1 MSMNQSSLASV
12 GLIDYE
18 RGIMTYW
25 TQKLPKYFQ
34 MGPYGLAATAII
46 TLSVLFRTI
55 LVVFHFPEVN
65 SDEGKMGIAGIHIAF
80 QGQHPIYNY
89 GQDYLGVLEA
99 YISAPFFRLFGIS
112 DITLRAGMLILF
124 ALFMISMYWL
134 SSLLYS
140 KRLALVTLALLSFA
154 TTDMLIEQLRAV
166 GGAMELI
173 FFGALLMV
181 LAYRLA
187 AMAGERRRGRYVMY
201 FAWGWTAGIAL
212 WVHILVL
219 PFVLCSGLL
228 ILVFCYREWRSLA
241 IPCLLIGFLLGGL
254 LLIPGYS
261 AFRHALIFQSG
272 ATLFPGASPSALAN
286 LQLKQIISTF
296 LWGIPLVT
304 WFQPVCSISDL
315 PYFGPGTSST
325 LSCSLLQGS
334 WSAGYVLLLGTG
346 LLLAVSA
353 CWKLWKQ
360 QRAQGEAFP
369 PEGQQEEVRQFARLM
384 LLFIAAL
391 IIFLYVRS
399 PLSGLKP
406 VSTRYLVGL
415 LVATPGILWP
425 LWRLSGLEKAHLTL
439 TGTTKWLS
447 RMAIVLVTLVVLA
460 CTIWTVTTVPAA
472 YADEQQ
478 QMQLVNDLL
487 KLKLT
492 RVYLEYWT
500 CYRVLFQSKEQIL
513 CAIPPYP
520 PTVGLDAYTPD
531 ARAVQPDPN
540 VINPRAPFLFP
551 ADSNLEIAEFE
562 QYNKEHGKHF
572 QKYTLDGMVLY
583 IPMPISSLSAPISRY
598 SSS

>member
-1 MSMNQSSLASV
+1 MRRNLN
-12 GLIDYE
+12 
-18 RGIMTYW
+18 YW
-25 TQKLPKYFQ
+25 RQKFPKYLQ

-46 TLSVLFRTI
+46 TLSVLFRAV
-55 LVVFHFPEVN
+55 LVAFHFPEVN
-65 SDEGKMGIAGIHIAF
+65 SDEGKMGIAGMHIAF
-80 QGQHPIYNY
+80 QGRHPIYHY

-99 YISAPFFRLFGIS
+99 YIAAPFFRLFGIS
-112 DITLRAGMLILF
+112 DITLRIGMLILF
-124 ALFMISMYWL
+124 ALFMITMYWL
-134 SSLLYS
+134 ASLLYS
-140 KRLALVTLALLSFA
+140 KRLALVTLLLLSFA
-154 TTDMLIEQLRAV
+154 TTDMLIQQLRAI

-173 FFGALLMV
+173 FFGALMLV

-187 AMAGERRRGRYVMY
+187 ATAGVRRLWRYVIY
-201 FAWGWTAGIAL
+201 AAWGWTAGIAL

-228 ILVFCYREWRSLA
+228 ILVFCYREWRSPA
-241 IPCLLIGFLLGGL
+241 IPCLLLGLLLGGF

-261 AFRHALIFQSG
+261 AINHALIMQSG
-272 ATLFPGASPSALAN
+272 ATILPNVSSSILNN
-286 LQLKQIISTF
+286 LPLKQLVSTF
-296 LWGIPLVT
+296 LWGIPLTT

-334 WSAGYVLLLGTG
+334 WSTGYVLLLGTG
-346 LLLAVSA
+346 LLLAGSA

-360 QRAQGEAFP
+360 QRAQGEAFAT
-369 PEGQQEEVRQFARLM
+369 EEQQEVVRQFARLM
-384 LLFIAAL
+384 LLFIAVL
-391 IIFLYVRS
+391 VIFLYVRS

-425 LWRLSGLEKAHLTL
+425 LWRLTGLETAHLTL
-439 TGTTKWLS
+439 RGTTKWLS
-447 RMAIVLVTLVVLA
+447 RVALVLVTLVILA

-500 CYRVLFQSKEQIL
+500 CYRLLFQSKEQIL
-513 CAIPPYP
+513 CASPPYP
-520 PTVGLDAYTPD
+520 LTVGGDPYTPD

-540 VINPRAPFLFP
+540 VINPRVPFLFS
-551 ADSNLEIAEFE
+551 ANSYVEIAEFE

-583 IPMPISSLSAPISRY
+583 IPMLTG
-598 SSS
+598 

>member
-1 MSMNQSSLASV
+1 MRRNLN
-12 GLIDYE
+12 
-18 RGIMTYW
+18 YW
-25 TQKLPKYFQ
+25 RQKFPKYLQ

-46 TLSVLFRTI
+46 TLSVLFRAI
-55 LVVFHFPEVN
+55 LVAFHFPEVN
-65 SDEGKMGIAGIHIAF
+65 SDEGKMGIAGMHIAF
-80 QGQHPIYNY
+80 QGRHPIYHY

-99 YISAPFFRLFGIS
+99 YIAAPFFRLFGIS
-112 DITLRAGMLILF
+112 DITLRIGMLILF
-124 ALFMISMYWL
+124 ALFMITMYWL
-134 SSLLYS
+134 ASLLYS
-140 KRLALVTLALLSFA
+140 KRLALVTLVLLSFA
-154 TTDMLIEQLRAV
+154 TTDMLIQQLRAI

-173 FFGALLMV
+173 FFGALMLV

-187 AMAGERRRGRYVMY
+187 ATAGVRRLWRYVIY
-201 FAWGWTAGIAL
+201 AAWGWTAGIAL

-228 ILVFCYREWRSLA
+228 ILVFCYREWRSPA
-241 IPCLLIGFLLGGL
+241 IPCLLLGLLLGGF

-261 AFRHALIFQSG
+261 AINHALIMQSG
-272 ATLFPGASPSALAN
+272 ATILPNVSSSILNN
-286 LQLKQIISTF
+286 LPLKQLVSTF
-296 LWGIPLVT
+296 LWGIPLTT

-334 WSAGYVLLLGTG
+334 WSTGYVLLLGTG
-346 LLLAVSA
+346 LLLAGSA

-360 QRAQGEAFP
+360 QHAQGEAFAT
-369 PEGQQEEVRQFARLM
+369 EEQQEVVRQFARLM
-384 LLFIAAL
+384 LLFIAVL
-391 IIFLYVRS
+391 VIFLYVRS

-425 LWRLSGLEKAHLTL
+425 LWRLTGLETAHLTL
-439 TGTTKWLS
+439 RGTTKWLS
-447 RMAIVLVTLVVLA
+447 RVALVLVTLVILA

-500 CYRVLFQSKEQIL
+500 CYRLLFQSKEQIL
-513 CAIPPYP
+513 CASPPYP
-520 PTVGLDAYTPD
+520 LTVGGDPYTPD

-540 VINPRAPFLFP
+540 VINPKVPFLFS
-551 ADSNLEIAEFE
+551 ANSYVEIAEFE

-583 IPMPISSLSAPISRY
+583 IPMPTG
-598 SSS
+598 

>member
-1 MSMNQSSLASV
+1 
-12 GLIDYE
+12 
-18 RGIMTYW
+18 
-25 TQKLPKYFQ
+25 

-46 TLSVLFRTI
+46 TLSVLFRAV
-55 LVVFHFPEVN
+55 LVAFHFPEVN
-65 SDEGKMGIAGIHIAF
+65 SDEGKMGIAGMHIAF
-80 QGQHPIYNY
+80 QGRHPIYHY

-99 YISAPFFRLFGIS
+99 YIAAPFFRLFGIS
-112 DITLRAGMLILF
+112 DITLRIGMLILF
-124 ALFMISMYWL
+124 ALFMITMYWL
-134 SSLLYS
+134 ASLLYS
-140 KRLALVTLALLSFA
+140 KRLALVTLVLLSFA
-154 TTDMLIEQLRAV
+154 TTDMLIQQLRAI

-173 FFGALLMV
+173 FFGALMLV

-187 AMAGERRRGRYVMY
+187 ATAGVRRLWRYVIY
-201 FAWGWTAGIAL
+201 AAWGWTAGIAL

-228 ILVFCYREWRSLA
+228 ILVFCYREWRSPA
-241 IPCLLIGFLLGGL
+241 IPCLLLGLLLGGF

-261 AFRHALIFQSG
+261 AINHALIMQSG
-272 ATLFPGASPSALAN
+272 ATILPNVSSSILNN
-286 LQLKQIISTF
+286 LPLKQLVSTF
-296 LWGIPLVT
+296 LWGIPLTT

-334 WSAGYVLLLGTG
+334 WSTGYVLLLGTG
-346 LLLAVSA
+346 LLLAGSA

-360 QRAQGEAFP
+360 QRAQGEAFAT
-369 PEGQQEEVRQFARLM
+369 EEQQEVVRQFARLM
-384 LLFIAAL
+384 LLFIAVL
-391 IIFLYVRS
+391 VIFLYVRS

-425 LWRLSGLEKAHLTL
+425 LWRLTGLETAHLTL
-439 TGTTKWLS
+439 RGTTKWLS
-447 RMAIVLVTLVVLA
+447 RVALVLVTLVILA

-500 CYRVLFQSKEQIL
+500 CYRLLFQSKEQIL
-513 CAIPPYP
+513 CASPPYP
-520 PTVGLDAYTPD
+520 LTVGGDPYTPD

-540 VINPRAPFLFP
+540 VINPKVPFLFS
-551 ADSNLEIAEFE
+551 ANSYVEIAEFE

-583 IPMPISSLSAPISRY
+583 IPMPTG
-598 SSS
+598 

>member
-1 MSMNQSSLASV
+1 
-12 GLIDYE
+12 
-18 RGIMTYW
+18 MTYW

-55 LVVFHFPEVN
+55 LVAFHFPEVN
-65 SDEGKMGIAGIHIAF
+65 SDEGKMGIAGMHIAF

-89 GQDYLGVLEA
+89 GQNYLGVLEA
-99 YISAPFFRLFGIS
+99 YIAAPFFRLFGIS
-112 DITLRAGMLILF
+112 DITLRIGMLIMF
-124 ALFMISMYWL
+124 MLFMIVMYWL
-134 SSLLYS
+134 ASLLYS
-140 KRLALVTLALLSFA
+140 KRLALVTLVLLSFA
-154 TTDMLIEQLRAV
+154 TTDMLIQQLRAI

-173 FFGALLMV
+173 LFGALMLV

-187 AMAGERRRGRYVMY
+187 ATAGVRRRWRYLTY

-228 ILVFCYREWRSLA
+228 ILVFCYREWRTLA
-241 IPCLLIGFLLGGL
+241 IPCLLLGLLAGGF

-261 AFRHALIFQSG
+261 AIPHALVMQSG
-272 ATLFPGASPSALAN
+272 STILPGAGPAALQH
-286 LQLKQIISTF
+286 LLRKQFVSTF
-296 LWGIPLVT
+296 LWGIPLTT
-304 WFQPVCSISDL
+304 WFQPVCSVTDL
-315 PYFGPGTSST
+315 PYFGPSTSST

-334 WSAGYVLLLGTG
+334 WGTGYVLLLGTG
-346 LLLAVSA
+346 LLLAGSA

-360 QRAQGEAFP
+360 QRTQGKPFTSEEQREA
-369 PEGQQEEVRQFARLM
+369 VRQFARLM
-384 LLFIAAL
+384 LLFVGVL

-415 LVATPGILWP
+415 LVVTPGILWP
-425 LWRLSGLEKAHLTL
+425 LWRLTGLEQAHLTL

-447 RMAIVLVTLVVLA
+447 RMALVLVTLVVLA

-500 CYRVLFQSKEQIL
+500 CYRLLLQSKEQIL
-513 CAIPPYP
+513 CASPPYP
-520 PTVGLDAYTPD
+520 WTIGGDPYTPD

-540 VINPRAPFLFP
+540 VINSRAPFLFP
-551 ADSNLEIAEFE
+551 ANNNLEIAEFE

-583 IPMPISSLSAPISRY
+583 IPMPTG
-598 SSS
+598 

>member
-1 MSMNQSSLASV
+1 MRRNLN
-12 GLIDYE
+12 
-18 RGIMTYW
+18 YW
-25 TQKLPKYFQ
+25 RQKFPKYLQ

-46 TLSVLFRTI
+46 TLSVLFRAI
-55 LVVFHFPEVN
+55 LVAFHFPEVN
-65 SDEGKMGIAGIHIAF
+65 SDEGKMGIAGMHIAF
-80 QGQHPIYNY
+80 QGRHPIYHY

-99 YISAPFFRLFGIS
+99 YIAAPFFRLFGIS
-112 DITLRAGMLILF
+112 DITLRIGMLILF
-124 ALFMISMYWL
+124 ALFMITMYWL
-134 SSLLYS
+134 ASLLYS
-140 KRLALVTLALLSFA
+140 KRLALVTLVLLSFA
-154 TTDMLIEQLRAV
+154 TTDMLIQQLRAI

-173 FFGALLMV
+173 FFGALMLV

-187 AMAGERRRGRYVMY
+187 ATAGVRRLWRYVIY
-201 FAWGWTAGIAL
+201 AAWGWTAGIAL

-228 ILVFCYREWRSLA
+228 ILVFCYREWRSPA
-241 IPCLLIGFLLGGL
+241 IPCLLLGLLLGGF

-261 AFRHALIFQSG
+261 AINHALIMQSG
-272 ATLFPGASPSALAN
+272 ATILPNVSSSILNN
-286 LQLKQIISTF
+286 LPLKQLVSTF
-296 LWGIPLVT
+296 LWGIPLTT

-334 WSAGYVLLLGTG
+334 WSTGYVLLLGTG
-346 LLLAVSA
+346 LLLAGSA

-360 QRAQGEAFP
+360 QRAQGEAFAT
-369 PEGQQEEVRQFARLM
+369 EEQQEVVRQFARLM
-384 LLFIAAL
+384 LLFIAVL
-391 IIFLYVRS
+391 VIFLYVRS

-425 LWRLSGLEKAHLTL
+425 LWRLTGLETAHLTL
-439 TGTTKWLS
+439 RGTTKWLS
-447 RMAIVLVTLVVLA
+447 RVALVLVTLVILA

-500 CYRVLFQSKEQIL
+500 CYRLLFQSKEQIL
-513 CAIPPYP
+513 CASPPYP
-520 PTVGLDAYTPD
+520 LTVGGDPYTPD

-540 VINPRAPFLFP
+540 VINPKVPFLFS
-551 ADSNLEIAEFE
+551 ANSYVEIAEFE

-583 IPMPISSLSAPISRY
+583 IPMPTG
-598 SSS
+598 

>member
-1 MSMNQSSLASV
+1 MRRNLN
-12 GLIDYE
+12 
-18 RGIMTYW
+18 YW
-25 TQKLPKYFQ
+25 RQKFPKYLQ

-46 TLSVLFRTI
+46 TLSVLFRAI
-55 LVVFHFPEVN
+55 LVAFHFPEVN
-65 SDEGKMGIAGIHIAF
+65 SDEGKMGIAGMHIAF
-80 QGQHPIYNY
+80 QGRHPIYHY

-99 YISAPFFRLFGIS
+99 YIAAPFFRLFGIS
-112 DITLRAGMLILF
+112 DITLRIGMLILF
-124 ALFMISMYWL
+124 ALFMITMYWL
-134 SSLLYS
+134 ASLLYS
-140 KRLALVTLALLSFA
+140 KRLALVTLVLLSFA
-154 TTDMLIEQLRAV
+154 TTDMLIQQLRAI

-173 FFGALLMV
+173 FFGALMLV

-187 AMAGERRRGRYVMY
+187 ATAGVRRLWRYVIY
-201 FAWGWTAGIAL
+201 AAWGWTAGIAL

-228 ILVFCYREWRSLA
+228 ILVFCYREWRSPA
-241 IPCLLIGFLLGGL
+241 IPCLLLGLLLGGF

-261 AFRHALIFQSG
+261 AINHALIMQSG
-272 ATLFPGASPSALAN
+272 ATILPNVSSSILNN
-286 LQLKQIISTF
+286 LPLKQLVSTF
-296 LWGIPLVT
+296 LWGIPLTT

-334 WSAGYVLLLGTG
+334 WSTGYVLLLGTG
-346 LLLAVSA
+346 LLLAGSA

-360 QRAQGEAFP
+360 QRAQGEAFAT
-369 PEGQQEEVRQFARLM
+369 EEQQEVVRQFARLM
-384 LLFIAAL
+384 LLFIAVL
-391 IIFLYVRS
+391 VIFLYVRS

-425 LWRLSGLEKAHLTL
+425 LWRLTGLETAHLTL
-439 TGTTKWLS
+439 RGTTKWLS
-447 RMAIVLVTLVVLA
+447 RVALVLVTLVILA

-500 CYRVLFQSKEQIL
+500 CYRLLFQSKEQIL
-513 CAIPPYP
+513 CASPPYP
-520 PTVGLDAYTPD
+520 LTVGGDPYTPD

-540 VINPRAPFLFP
+540 VINPRVPFLFS
-551 ADSNLEIAEFE
+551 ANSYVEIAEFE

-583 IPMPISSLSAPISRY
+583 IPMPTG
-598 SSS
+598 

>member
-1 MSMNQSSLASV
+1 
-12 GLIDYE
+12 
-18 RGIMTYW
+18 
-25 TQKLPKYFQ
+25 

-46 TLSVLFRTI
+46 TLSVLFRAV
-55 LVVFHFPEVN
+55 LVAFHFPEVN
-65 SDEGKMGIAGIHIAF
+65 SDEGKMGIAGMHIAF
-80 QGQHPIYNY
+80 QGRHPIYHY

-99 YISAPFFRLFGIS
+99 YIAAPFFRLFGIS
-112 DITLRAGMLILF
+112 DITLRIGMLILF
-124 ALFMISMYWL
+124 ALFMITMYWL
-134 SSLLYS
+134 ASLLYS
-140 KRLALVTLALLSFA
+140 KRLALVTLLLLSFA
-154 TTDMLIEQLRAV
+154 TTDMLIQQLRAI

-173 FFGALLMV
+173 FFGALMLV

-187 AMAGERRRGRYVMY
+187 ATAGVRRLWRYVIY
-201 FAWGWTAGIAL
+201 AAWGWTAGIAL

-228 ILVFCYREWRSLA
+228 ILVFCYREWRSPA
-241 IPCLLIGFLLGGL
+241 IPCLLLGLLLGGF

-261 AFRHALIFQSG
+261 AINHALIMQSG
-272 ATLFPGASPSALAN
+272 ATILPNVSSSILNN
-286 LQLKQIISTF
+286 LPLKQLVSTF
-296 LWGIPLVT
+296 LWGIPLTT

-334 WSAGYVLLLGTG
+334 WSTGYVLLLGTG
-346 LLLAVSA
+346 LLLAGSA

-360 QRAQGEAFP
+360 QRAQGEAFAT
-369 PEGQQEEVRQFARLM
+369 EEQQEVVRQFARLM
-384 LLFIAAL
+384 LLFIAVL
-391 IIFLYVRS
+391 VIFLYVRS

-425 LWRLSGLEKAHLTL
+425 LWRLTGLETAHLTL
-439 TGTTKWLS
+439 RGTTKWLS
-447 RMAIVLVTLVVLA
+447 RVALVLVTLVILA

-500 CYRVLFQSKEQIL
+500 CYRLLFQSKEQIL
-513 CAIPPYP
+513 CASPPYP
-520 PTVGLDAYTPD
+520 LTVGGDPYTPD

-540 VINPRAPFLFP
+540 VINPRVPFLFS
-551 ADSNLEIAEFE
+551 ANSYVEIAEFE

-572 QKYTLDGMVLY
+572 QKYTVDGMALY
-583 IPMPISSLSAPISRY
+583 IPMLTG
-598 SSS
+598 

>member
-1 MSMNQSSLASV
+1 
-12 GLIDYE
+12 
-18 RGIMTYW
+18 
-25 TQKLPKYFQ
+25 

-46 TLSVLFRTI
+46 TLSVLFRAI
-55 LVVFHFPEVN
+55 LVAFHFPEVN
-65 SDEGKMGIAGIHIAF
+65 SDEGKMGIAGMHIAF
-80 QGQHPIYNY
+80 QGRHPIYHY

-99 YISAPFFRLFGIS
+99 YIAAPFFRLFGIS
-112 DITLRAGMLILF
+112 DITLRIGMLILF
-124 ALFMISMYWL
+124 ALFMITMYWL
-134 SSLLYS
+134 ASLLYS
-140 KRLALVTLALLSFA
+140 KRLALVTLVLLSFA
-154 TTDMLIEQLRAV
+154 TTDMLIQQLRAI

-173 FFGALLMV
+173 FFGALMLV

-187 AMAGERRRGRYVMY
+187 ATAGVRRLWRYVIY
-201 FAWGWTAGIAL
+201 AAWGWTAGIAL

-228 ILVFCYREWRSLA
+228 ILVFCYREWRSPA
-241 IPCLLIGFLLGGL
+241 IPCLLLGLLLGGF

-261 AFRHALIFQSG
+261 AINHALIMQSG
-272 ATLFPGASPSALAN
+272 ATILPNVSSSIPNN
-286 LQLKQIISTF
+286 LPLKQLVSTF
-296 LWGIPLVT
+296 LWGIPLTT

-334 WSAGYVLLLGTG
+334 WSTGYVLLLGTG
-346 LLLAVSA
+346 LLLAGSA

-360 QRAQGEAFP
+360 QRAQGEAFAT
-369 PEGQQEEVRQFARLM
+369 EEQQEVVRQFARLM
-384 LLFIAAL
+384 LLFIAVL
-391 IIFLYVRS
+391 VIFLYVRS

-425 LWRLSGLEKAHLTL
+425 LWRLTGLETAHLTL
-439 TGTTKWLS
+439 RGTTKWLS
-447 RMAIVLVTLVVLA
+447 RVALVLVTLVILA

-500 CYRVLFQSKEQIL
+500 CYRLLFQSKEQIL
-513 CAIPPYP
+513 CASPPYP
-520 PTVGLDAYTPD
+520 LTVGGDPYTPD

-540 VINPRAPFLFP
+540 VINPKVPFLFS
-551 ADSNLEIAEFE
+551 ANSYVEIAEFE

-583 IPMPISSLSAPISRY
+583 IPMPTG
-598 SSS
+598 

>member
-1 MSMNQSSLASV
+1 
-12 GLIDYE
+12 
-18 RGIMTYW
+18 
-25 TQKLPKYFQ
+25 

-46 TLSVLFRTI
+46 TLSVLFRAI
-55 LVVFHFPEVN
+55 LVAFHFPEVN
-65 SDEGKMGIAGIHIAF
+65 SDEGKMGIAGMHIAF
-80 QGQHPIYNY
+80 QGRHPIYHY

-99 YISAPFFRLFGIS
+99 YIAAPFFRLFGIS
-112 DITLRAGMLILF
+112 DITLRIGMLILF
-124 ALFMISMYWL
+124 ALFMITMYWL
-134 SSLLYS
+134 ASLLYS
-140 KRLALVTLALLSFA
+140 KRLALVTLVLLSFA
-154 TTDMLIEQLRAV
+154 TTDMLIQQLRAI

-173 FFGALLMV
+173 FFGALMLV

-187 AMAGERRRGRYVMY
+187 ATAGVRRLWRYVIY
-201 FAWGWTAGIAL
+201 AAWGWTAGIAL

-228 ILVFCYREWRSLA
+228 ILVFCYREWRSPA
-241 IPCLLIGFLLGGL
+241 IPCLLLGLLLGGF

-261 AFRHALIFQSG
+261 AINHALIMQSG
-272 ATLFPGASPSALAN
+272 ATILPNVSSSILNN
-286 LQLKQIISTF
+286 LPLKQLVSTF
-296 LWGIPLVT
+296 LWGIPLTT

-334 WSAGYVLLLGTG
+334 WSTGYVLLLGTG
-346 LLLAVSA
+346 LLLAGSA

-360 QRAQGEAFP
+360 QRAQGEAFAT
-369 PEGQQEEVRQFARLM
+369 EEQQEVVRQFARLM
-384 LLFIAAL
+384 LLFIAVL
-391 IIFLYVRS
+391 VIFLYVRS

-425 LWRLSGLEKAHLTL
+425 LWRLTGLETAHLTL
-439 TGTTKWLS
+439 RGTTKWLS
-447 RMAIVLVTLVVLA
+447 RVALVLVTLVILA

-500 CYRVLFQSKEQIL
+500 CYRLLFQSKEQIL
-513 CAIPPYP
+513 CASPPYP
-520 PTVGLDAYTPD
+520 LTVGGDPYTPD

-540 VINPRAPFLFP
+540 VINPKVPFLFS
-551 ADSNLEIAEFE
+551 ANSYVEIAEFE

-583 IPMPISSLSAPISRY
+583 IPMPTG
-598 SSS
+598 

>member
-1 MSMNQSSLASV
+1 MRRNLN
-12 GLIDYE
+12 
-18 RGIMTYW
+18 YW
-25 TQKLPKYFQ
+25 RQKFPKYLQ

-46 TLSVLFRTI
+46 TLSVLFRAI
-55 LVVFHFPEVN
+55 LVAFHFPEVN
-65 SDEGKMGIAGIHIAF
+65 SDEGKMGIAGMHIAF
-80 QGQHPIYNY
+80 QGRHPIYHY

-99 YISAPFFRLFGIS
+99 YIAAPFFRLFGIS
-112 DITLRAGMLILF
+112 DITLRIGMLILF
-124 ALFMISMYWL
+124 ALFMITMYWL
-134 SSLLYS
+134 ASLLYS
-140 KRLALVTLALLSFA
+140 KRLALVTLVLLSFA
-154 TTDMLIEQLRAV
+154 TTDMLIQQLRAI

-173 FFGALLMV
+173 FFGALMLV

-187 AMAGERRRGRYVMY
+187 ATAGVRRLWRYVIY
-201 FAWGWTAGIAL
+201 AAWGWTAGIAL

-228 ILVFCYREWRSLA
+228 ILVFCYREWRSPA
-241 IPCLLIGFLLGGL
+241 IPCLLLGLLLGGF

-261 AFRHALIFQSG
+261 AINHALIMQSG
-272 ATLFPGASPSALAN
+272 ATILPNVSSSIPNN
-286 LQLKQIISTF
+286 LPLKQLVSTF
-296 LWGIPLVT
+296 LWGIPLTT

-334 WSAGYVLLLGTG
+334 WSTGYVLLLGTG
-346 LLLAVSA
+346 LLLAGSA

-360 QRAQGEAFP
+360 QRAQGEAFAT
-369 PEGQQEEVRQFARLM
+369 EEQQEVVRQFARLM
-384 LLFIAAL
+384 LLFIAVL
-391 IIFLYVRS
+391 VIFLYVRS

-425 LWRLSGLEKAHLTL
+425 LWRLTGLETAHLTL
-439 TGTTKWLS
+439 RGTTKWLS
-447 RMAIVLVTLVVLA
+447 RVALVLVTLVILA

-500 CYRVLFQSKEQIL
+500 CYRLLFQSKEQIL
-513 CAIPPYP
+513 CASPPYP
-520 PTVGLDAYTPD
+520 LTVGGDPYTPD

-540 VINPRAPFLFP
+540 VINPKVPFLFS
-551 ADSNLEIAEFE
+551 ANSYVEIAEFE

-583 IPMPISSLSAPISRY
+583 IPMPTG
-598 SSS
+598 

>member
-1 MSMNQSSLASV
+1 
-12 GLIDYE
+12 
-18 RGIMTYW
+18 
-25 TQKLPKYFQ
+25 

-46 TLSVLFRTI
+46 TLSVLFRAI
-55 LVVFHFPEVN
+55 LVAFHFPEVN
-65 SDEGKMGIAGIHIAF
+65 SDEGKMGIAGMHIAF
-80 QGQHPIYNY
+80 QGRHPIYHY

-99 YISAPFFRLFGIS
+99 YIAAPFFRLFGIS
-112 DITLRAGMLILF
+112 DITLRIGMLILF
-124 ALFMISMYWL
+124 ALFMITMYWL
-134 SSLLYS
+134 ASLLYS
-140 KRLALVTLALLSFA
+140 KRLALVTLLLLSFA
-154 TTDMLIEQLRAV
+154 TTDMLIQQLRAI

-173 FFGALLMV
+173 FFGALMLV

-187 AMAGERRRGRYVMY
+187 ATAGVRRLWRYVIY
-201 FAWGWTAGIAL
+201 AAWGWTAGIAL

-228 ILVFCYREWRSLA
+228 ILVFCYREWRSPA
-241 IPCLLIGFLLGGL
+241 IPCLLLGLLLGGF

-261 AFRHALIFQSG
+261 AINHALIMQSG
-272 ATLFPGASPSALAN
+272 ATILPNVSSSILNN
-286 LQLKQIISTF
+286 LPLKQLVSTF
-296 LWGIPLVT
+296 LWGIPLTT

-334 WSAGYVLLLGTG
+334 WSTGYVLLLGTG
-346 LLLAVSA
+346 LLLAGSA

-360 QRAQGEAFP
+360 QRAQGEAFAT
-369 PEGQQEEVRQFARLM
+369 EEQQEVVRQFARLM
-384 LLFIAAL
+384 LLFIAVL
-391 IIFLYVRS
+391 VIFLYVRS

-415 LVATPGILWP
+415 LVATPGILWQ
-425 LWRLSGLEKAHLTL
+425 LWRLTGLETAHLTL
-439 TGTTKWLS
+439 RGTTKWLS
-447 RMAIVLVTLVVLA
+447 RVALVLVTLVILA

-472 YADEQQ
+472 YADDQQ

-500 CYRVLFQSKEQIL
+500 CYRLLFQSKEQIL
-513 CAIPPYP
+513 CASPPYP
-520 PTVGLDAYTPD
+520 LTVGGDPYTPD

-540 VINPRAPFLFP
+540 VINPRVPFLFS
-551 ADSNLEIAEFE
+551 ANSYVEIAEFE

-583 IPMPISSLSAPISRY
+583 IPMLTG
-598 SSS
+598 

>member
-1 MSMNQSSLASV
+1 
-12 GLIDYE
+12 
-18 RGIMTYW
+18 MTYW
-25 TQKLPKYFQ
+25 TQKLPKYFR

-55 LVVFHFPEVN
+55 LVAFHFPEVN

-80 QGQHPIYNY
+80 QGQHPLYHY
-89 GQDYLGVLEA
+89 GQNYLGVLEA
-99 YISAPFFRLFGIS
+99 YIAAPFFRLFGIS
-112 DITLRAGMLILF
+112 DITLRIGMLILF
-124 ALFMISMYWL
+124 ALFMITMYWL
-134 SSLLYS
+134 TSLLYS
-140 KRLALVTLALLSFA
+140 KRLALVTLVLLSFA
-154 TTDMLIEQLRAV
+154 TTDMLIQQLRAI

-173 FFGALLMV
+173 FFGALMLV

-187 AMAGERRRGRYVMY
+187 ATAGERRPWRYVTY
-201 FAWGWTAGIAL
+201 VAWGWTAGIAL

-228 ILVFCYREWRSLA
+228 ILVFCYREWRSPA
-241 IPCLLIGFLLGGL
+241 IPCLLLGFLLGGF
-254 LLIPGYS
+254 LLIPGHS
-261 AFRHALIFQSG
+261 AIRHALIMQSG
-272 ATLFPGASPSALAN
+272 ATVLPGANPADLIN
-286 LQLKQIISTF
+286 LPLKQLVGTF
-296 LWGIPLVT
+296 LWGIPLTT
-304 WFQPVCSISDL
+304 WFQPVCSVSDL
-315 PYFGPGTSST
+315 PFYGPGTSST
-325 LSCSLLQGS
+325 LSCSLLQGT
-334 WSAGYVLLLGTG
+334 WGTGYVLLLATG
-346 LLLAVSA
+346 LLLAGSA

-360 QRAQGEAFP
+360 QRAQGEAFT
-369 PEGQQEEVRQFARLM
+369 PEERLEGVRQFARLM
-384 LLFIAAL
+384 LLLIAVL

-406 VSTRYLVGL
+406 WSTRYLVGL

-439 TGTTKWLS
+439 TWITQYLS
-447 RMAIVLVTLVVLA
+447 RVALVLVALVALA

-487 KLKLT
+487 KLKMT

-500 CYRVLFQSKEQIL
+500 CYRLLLQSKEQIL
-513 CAIPPYP
+513 CASPPYP
-520 PTVGLDAYTPD
+520 WTIGGDPYTPD

-551 ADSNLEIAEFE
+551 ANNNVEIAEFE

-572 QKYTLDGMVLY
+572 QKYILDGMGLY
-583 IPMPISSLSAPISRY
+583 VPILPGGG
-598 SSS
+598 

>member
-1 MSMNQSSLASV
+1 MRRNLN
-12 GLIDYE
+12 
-18 RGIMTYW
+18 YW
-25 TQKLPKYFQ
+25 RQKFPKYLQ

-46 TLSVLFRTI
+46 TLSVLFRAV
-55 LVVFHFPEVN
+55 LVAFHFPEVN
-65 SDEGKMGIAGIHIAF
+65 SDEGKMGIAGMHIAF
-80 QGQHPIYNY
+80 QGRHPIYHY

-99 YISAPFFRLFGIS
+99 YIAAPFFRLFGIS
-112 DITLRAGMLILF
+112 DITLRIGMLILF
-124 ALFMISMYWL
+124 ALFMITMYWL
-134 SSLLYS
+134 ASLLYS
-140 KRLALVTLALLSFA
+140 KRLALVTLVLLSFA
-154 TTDMLIEQLRAV
+154 TTDMLIQQLRAI

-173 FFGALLMV
+173 FFGALMLV

-187 AMAGERRRGRYVMY
+187 ATAGVRRLWRYVIY
-201 FAWGWTAGIAL
+201 AAWGWTAGIAL

-228 ILVFCYREWRSLA
+228 ILVFCYREWRSPA
-241 IPCLLIGFLLGGL
+241 IPCLLLGLLLGGF

-261 AFRHALIFQSG
+261 AINHALIMQSG
-272 ATLFPGASPSALAN
+272 ATILPNVSSSILNN
-286 LQLKQIISTF
+286 LPLKQLVSTF
-296 LWGIPLVT
+296 LWGIPLTT

-334 WSAGYVLLLGTG
+334 WSTGYVLLLGTG
-346 LLLAVSA
+346 LLLAGSA

-360 QRAQGEAFP
+360 QRAQGEAFAT
-369 PEGQQEEVRQFARLM
+369 EEQQEVVRQFARLM
-384 LLFIAAL
+384 LLFIAVL
-391 IIFLYVRS
+391 VIFLYVRS

-425 LWRLSGLEKAHLTL
+425 LWRLTGLETAHLTL
-439 TGTTKWLS
+439 RGTTKWLS
-447 RMAIVLVTLVVLA
+447 RVALVLVTLVSLA

-500 CYRVLFQSKEQIL
+500 CYRLLFQSKEQIL
-513 CAIPPYP
+513 CASPPYP
-520 PTVGLDAYTPD
+520 LTVGGDPYTPD

-540 VINPRAPFLFP
+540 VINPRVPFLFS
-551 ADSNLEIAEFE
+551 ANSYVEIAEFE

-583 IPMPISSLSAPISRY
+583 IPMPTG
-598 SSS
+598 